1 MISDPIGDMLIRVKN
16 GYLARKDIVEV
27 PYSKM
32 KEEIAKL
39 LVKEGYLKNVK
50 CQTRLPDGQVSN
62 VKWKKTLV
70 LTLKYQGKRP
80 AIEEVKRISKPGVR
94 IYAKAGEIPKVKYG
108 FGITIVSTS
117 KGIMIDSQAKKKN
130 LGGEVICQVW

>member
-1 MISDPIGDMLIRVKN
+1 MVVNDPIGDMLIRIKN
-16 GYLARKDIVEV
+16 GYLARKNVVEV
-27 PYSKM
+27 PYSRM

-39 LVKEGYLKNVK
+39 LVKEGYLKKFKIENLK
-50 CQTRLPDGQVSN
+50 FKIL
-62 VKWKKTLV
+62 KLE
-70 LTLKYQGKRP
+70 LKYEGKRP

-94 IYAKAGEIPKVKYG
+94 IYAKAREIPKVKYG

-117 KGIMIDSQAKKKN
+117 KGIMTDSQARKKN